1 MSVRFSPA
9 VRVREF
15 EKGSSEEGRYS
26 TRLAWTTGGVVGAAL
41 CSGEYYKELESIE
54 YSPILPSDVMLVNGA
69 GGGNGGGV
77 GFGGG
82 VPIEPPSLGH
92 QQQQQQQQPHRTPPG
107 PPLPST
113 APLPSVSL
121 VSPGGSSS
129 TTYGAPSD
137 KRIDS
142 WHLKPDACIY
152 QGPKEHSSAVISV
165 QGNVASTKSG
175 TRYLLGDLDPRV
187 AEVLAIVAP
196 GMFDPLNPL
205 SPSTRMQLLYAER
218 VVYGQ
223 AAQPIAALM
232 AALKDTE
239 AALGHPEVC
248 GPQFAAMRQILHTLG
263 AVTPGGV

>member
-15 EKGSSEEGRYS
+15 EKGSSEEGKYS
-26 TRLAWTTGGVVGAAL
+26 TRLTWTAGSSSSAL
-41 CSGEYYKELESIE
+41 EYYKELESIE
-54 YSPILPSDVMLVNGA
+54 YSPLLPTDATQVNG
-69 GGGNGGGV
+69 GGGGV
-77 GFGGG
+77 GFRGG
-82 VPIEPPSLGH
+82 VPIPAPTLPPQHQH
-92 QQQQQQQQPHRTPPG
+92 QQQHPHGGWEQSRGPTA
-107 PPLPST
+107 PPLPTST
-113 APLPSVSL
+113 SLPSASLLSPGVSLSTTWGAPL
-121 VSPGGSSS
+121 
-129 TTYGAPSD
+129 D
-137 KRIDS
+137 KRIDG

-205 SPSTRMQLLYAER
+205 SPTTRMQLLYAER

-248 GPQFAAMRQILHTLG
+248 GPQFAALRQILHTLG
-263 AVTPGGV
+263 AVTPGGVQ